1 LEFVM
6 SEIPPLR
13 VAFADDYPG
22 VRTFLRSLL
31 ATDPAIDLVGEA
43 GSADDMIRLCRA
55 THPQIVLLDVH
66 MPGPATPVTVR
77 TLLSDLP
84 SVKILIVSAEDDD
97 VYVRVMAT
105 LPICGYLLKGDVP
118 DHLLSAIHAIAAG
131 ATWYSPTLLPVLRT
145 H

>member
-1 LEFVM
+1 M
-6 SEIPPLR
+6 SEIPAIR

-22 VRTFLRSLL
+22 VRTFLRELL

-43 GSADDMIRLCRA
+43 GTAGDMIRLCRA
-55 THPQIVLLDVH
+55 TQPQIVLLDVH
-66 MPGPATPVTVR
+66 MPGPAAPVTVR

-84 SVKILIVSAEDDD
+84 SVKILIVSADDD

-105 LPICGYLLKGDVP
+105 LPICGYLLKGDAP

-131 ATWYSPTLLPVLRT
+131 STWYSPTLIPMLRAR
-145 H
+145 